1 MFTFSHPN
9 VMQLIGLSFDRGMP
23 LIIMPLM
30 SKGTVLGYVREHR
43 EGLYISESQDKIE
56 VKSMRVLHQYLTYIM
71 VYRLSQ
77 PGRHVLGCATRFQRE
92 CHILQLTSLFTETL
106 QPETACKVNLTSLY
120 HVYKIIFAP
129 LLLEGLIE
137 MVS

>member
-30 SKGTVLGYVREHR
+30 SKGNVLGYVREHR
-43 EGLYISESQDKIE
+43 ESLYISESQDKNE
-56 VKSMRVLHQYLTYIM
+56 VRAVNETNAPVFM

-77 PGRHVLGCATRFQRE
+77 QGRHVLGCATRFQRE
-92 CHILQLTSLFTETL
+92 CHI
-106 QPETACKVNLTSLY
+106 
-120 HVYKIIFAP
+120 
-129 LLLEGLIE
+129 
-137 MVS
+137 

>member
-30 SKGTVLGYVREHR
+30 SKGNVLGYVREHR
-43 EGLYISESQDKIE
+43 ESLYISESQDKNE
-56 VKSMRVLHQYLTYIM
+56 VRAVDESYAPVFKYIM

-92 CHILQLTSLFTETL
+92 CHI
-106 QPETACKVNLTSLY
+106 
-120 HVYKIIFAP
+120 
-129 LLLEGLIE
+129 
-137 MVS
+137 